1 MFRKSRK
8 SATNVPS
15 NATNVPQSPR
25 FLQADSN
32 GISDSEGAP
41 AAFSVGV
48 LVKPKS
54 PGFFSRL
61 FKRSNEELK
70 AIITTN
76 LNGSTNQPRRKS
88 LWQRS
93 KSILRPRSVLD
104 RSESTVLDL
113 PTTQLNIRGSGS
125 AAELL
130 MNEFPIEEFYAKES
144 AVDTDGLLMKIFEA
158 NQAMY
163 EQLKGQERQ
172 KDAARMNNQVF
183 VNNPV
188 LPSLDLDLDGIITPV
203 LTSTELEDVCEK
215 TEVSVNENLAVVTAA
230 TVISGS
236 AKEEAITA
244 VIIDESPNDHHH
256 FADNPQLDSPLY
268 RNKSESFS
276 NSSNSNSNS
285 NSGSSVLLDSFSER
299 NLNLNEVDSMSLTE
313 IAEMFDCLTV
323 NEPETLKDGNVRCVF
338 ETENGSEESILF
350 HNWKQDV
357 TLNQQQEVPLAL
369 ETEFSANSNSLRT
382 IKSEEK
388 LKFTEISVATE
399 EAAKSLLKH
408 RSMSLATFSKV
419 ESQSQVPVDRRR
431 SLGAKVSQIVAM
443 FEGAAHF

>member
-76 LNGSTNQPRRKS
+76 LNVSTNQPRKKS

-172 KDAARMNNQVF
+172 KDAARMNNQVY
-183 VNNPV
+183 VSNPV

-215 TEVSVNENLAVVTAA
+215 TEVSVNENLAVDIAG
-230 TVISGS
+230 TVIS
-236 AKEEAITA
+236 EAITA
-244 VIIDESPNDHHH
+244 VIDESLNDHHH

-276 NSSNSNSNS
+276 NSSNSNS

-357 TLNQQQEVPLAL
+357 TLNKQQEVPLAL
-369 ETEFSANSNSLRT
+369 ETGSSANSNSLRS